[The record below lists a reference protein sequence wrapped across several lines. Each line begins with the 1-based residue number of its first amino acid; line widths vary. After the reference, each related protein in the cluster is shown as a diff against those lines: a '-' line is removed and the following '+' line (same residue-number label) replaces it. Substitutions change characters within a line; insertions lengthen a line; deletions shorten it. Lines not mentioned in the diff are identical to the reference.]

1 MIQVNAWR
9 GGGRGGGGRGG
20 GRGGSRGGGRGGW
33 GGRGARGGYT
43 GGRGAGRFG
52 GPARSISTR
61 GGHFGKGVYGATR
74 TGHYGGGGPGSFS
87 YSARY
92 NSRGQLQSI
101 SRGYGPMKS
110 GGTYGQPGTNRGS
123 FRISMKNFAVPGS
136 SFGRRGGTGVS
147 RSTAVSPG
155 TGGGDDGGD
164 DSPTT
169 PPGSGRERSLRIRN
183 SPARRTAF
191 GRGRRAQGSRRSL
204 RIGRSVGGLGS
215 GQSRSGVNV

>member
-1 MIQVNAWR
+1 MIQVNEYRGKGGGSR
-9 GGGRGGGGRGG
+9 GGGS
-20 GRGGSRGGGRGGW
+20 RGGSRGGGSR
-33 GGRGARGGYT
+33 

-52 GPARSISTR
+52 YGGGPSRSLGNR
-61 GGHFGKGVYGATR
+61 GHMGKGVYGATR
-74 TGHYGGGGPGSFS
+74 TGHYGGGRPGSFS
-87 YSARY
+87 YQARY

-123 FRISMKNFAVPGS
+123 FRISMKNFATPGS
-136 SFGRRGGTGVS
+136 SFGRRGGGGVS
-147 RSTAVSPG
+147 RSTAVAPS

-183 SPARRTAF
+183 SPARRGAF
-191 GRGRRAQGSRRSL
+191 SRGRRAQGSRRSL
-204 RIGRSVGGLGS
+204 RIGRSIGGLGG